1 MEFVPGG
8 ESDDVIP
15 EGLGP
20 SSLCTDEEDQ
30 NTTGGVGR
38 LLIADGA
45 DGEGVRGELVDGG
58 DGEEEVLSGGP
69 WSTFWGENGET
80 DGLSWHE
87 FGESVSGRRDVSLG
101 RGHDGFDS
109 GRHARMLS

>member
-1 MEFVPGG
+1 MEFVPDG
-8 ESDDVIP
+8 ESDDIIP

-30 NTTGGVGR
+30 NTTGGFGR

-45 DGEGVRGELVDGG
+45 DDEGMRGELVDGG
-58 DGEEEVLSGGP
+58 NSEEEVLSGSP

-80 DGLSWHE
+80 DHPSWHQ
-87 FGESVSGRRDVSLG
+87 FGVSVSGRRDVSL
-101 RGHDGFDS
+101 RRRHDGFNS
-109 GRHARMLS
+109 GGEF